1 MFKIVFDNGVVEY
14 ADNHLDAVL
23 AMGKGMANAKDAVIW
38 KQQNDG
44 SWKFVV
50 ATTDAFKK
58 GMIV

>member
-1 MFKIVFDNGVVEY
+1 MFKVVFDNGKMVY
-14 ADNHLDAVL
+14 ANNHLDAVL
-23 AMGKGMANAKDAVIW
+23 AMGKGMENAKDAVIW

-58 GMIV
+58 GMVV